1 MSKNVLVFDTETI
14 GVDKKFCYNVGYV
27 VVNIDDNNDFHII
40 DKKEFMTKQVWYNK
54 MLYSTAYYA
63 QKKPIYTQR
72 IREKKIRVLPFEEI
86 INEILTDIEKYNIN
100 YAFAYNSN
108 FDEQVFAFM
117 SDWFKT
123 INPFEEINI
132 YDIRT
137 YFVNCVDNNKI
148 FYKFCEDNKRFTE
161 SGNYS
166 TTAET
171 AYQYITGI
179 YNFEEEHT
187 ALSDSIIE
195 TEILEYCT
203 HVGID
208 IFSPMKAKKS
218 LPRLEP
224 ITLTINYKG
233 EKITMDC
240 YKYTVYRK
248 RNVIKIE

>member
-27 VVNIDDNNDFHII
+27 VVNIDDNNHFHII

-86 INEILTDIEKYNIN
+86 INEILMDIERYNIN

-108 FDEQVFAFM
+108 FDEQVFDFM

-123 INPFEEINI
+123 INPFEEINVH
-132 YDIRT
+132 DIRA
-137 YFVNCVDNNKI
+137 YFMQRVENSSV
-148 FYKFCEDNKRFTE
+148 YKDFCEQFGKFTE
-161 SGNYS
+161 SNNYS

-171 AYQYITGI
+171 AYQFVSGDMDFT
-179 YNFEEEHT
+179 EEHT
-187 ALSDSIIE
+187 ALSDSVIE
-195 TEILEYCT
+195 TEILEWCSKY
-203 HVGID
+203 VD
-208 IFSPMKAKKS
+208 IFEELKAKKS
-218 LPRLEP
+218 LPREKVIDLV
-224 ITLTINYKG
+224 IDYKG
-233 EKITMDC
+233 KKTTVKC
-240 YKYTVYRK
+240 NSFTVYRK
-248 RNVIKIE
+248 RNTIKIK

>member
-1 MSKNVLVFDTETI
+1 MIFDTETI

-27 VVNIDDNNDFHII
+27 IANINDKGDFAIV
-40 DKKEFMTKQVWYNK
+40 DKREFMVKQVWYNK

-63 QKKPIYTQR
+63 QKKPIYTKR
-72 IREKKIRVLPFEEI
+72 IREKKIAVLPFEEV
-86 INEILTDIEKYNIN
+86 INIMMNDIEKYNID

-123 INPFEEINI
+123 INPFEEINVH
-132 YDIRT
+132 DIRA
-137 YFVNCVDNNKI
+137 YFINSIDNNEA
-148 FYKFCEDNKRFTE
+148 FYEFCENNKKFTE

-171 AYQYITGI
+171 AYQFITEN

-203 HVGID
+203 YTDID

-240 YKYTVYRK
+240 HKYTVYRK
-248 RNVIKIE
+248 RNVIKVE